1 MAGAANP
8 SAVAYDGQKRPMA
21 RGMARAYSRG
31 AKNPASKR
39 AHSFGVEPEIEWSTP
54 FLDTIHSAVT
64 REVLSRALREICLSI
79 GADQFCLAD
88 LSRSHAEEPP
98 QILSSNW
105 PFDAI
110 DLIGTSTIE
119 LLHQSPYATPL
130 GEQPRLFVPAMP
142 GSASRVVD
150 IRTTARLIEFGHCNI
165 FLLKLKAG
173 PRRGVCILSSA
184 APGQI
189 NTGLL
194 DRVHLACNYLMSR
207 NAEISSCTDIAPLS
221 DRERECLLWVS
232 EGKTTQETALILG
245 VSANTVNKYIVSSIQ
260 KLNAGNRAM
269 AIAVAIRAGII

>member
-1 MAGAANP
+1 
-8 SAVAYDGQKRPMA
+8 MA
-21 RGMARAYSRG
+21 RGMGRADSRG
-31 AKNPASKR
+31 LNSHASNETSR
-39 AHSFGVEPEIEWSTP
+39 FGDDAGNEWSTP

-64 REVLSRALREICLSI
+64 REVLSRALREICLSV

-88 LSRSHAEEPP
+88 LSRSHAELPP

-110 DLIGTSTIE
+110 DLIGTPTIE
-119 LLHQSPYATPL
+119 LMHQSQYATPL

-142 GSASRVVD
+142 GSGSRVVD
-150 IRTTARLIEFGHCNI
+150 VRVTARLIEFGHCNM

-173 PRRGVCILSSA
+173 PRHGVCVLSSA

-189 NTGLL
+189 DTALL

-207 NAEISSCTDIAPLS
+207 HAEISFCADNPSLS

-245 VSANTVNKYIVSSIQ
+245 VSSNTVNKYIVSSIQ
-260 KLNAGNRAM
+260 KLNAANRAM